1 MPRPEEQ
8 SRPQLATGC
17 RWGDASGPDRMLL
30 FPEGAIRVR
39 DSGRQV
45 LEYCDG
51 DHTFAEIVHKL
62 QALYTAADNEQ
73 IKKEAGDFL
82 ARLQEKRIVDF

>member
-1 MPRPEEQ
+1 
-8 SRPQLATGC
+8 
-17 RWGDASGPDRMLL
+17 MLL

-39 DSGRQV
+39 DTGRQL

-51 DHTFAEIVHKL
+51 GHTFAEIVQEL
-62 QALYTAADNEQ
+62 QILYTIADAQQ

-82 ARLQEKRIVDF
+82 ARLQEKRIIDF